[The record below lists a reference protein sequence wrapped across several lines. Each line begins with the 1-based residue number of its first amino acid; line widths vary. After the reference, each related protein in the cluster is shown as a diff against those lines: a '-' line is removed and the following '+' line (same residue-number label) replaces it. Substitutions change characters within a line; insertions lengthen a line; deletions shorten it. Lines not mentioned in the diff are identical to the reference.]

1 MRSKRIGVVAA
12 GLVIGIAMVSGCSKK
27 VAPEDLK
34 KELVNQGMPS
44 EQANCIVDGL
54 VAKGVPLENYSST
67 TPSGDDQAK
76 LAQVAQDCAS
86 KALNVPTT
94 VS

>member
-12 GLVIGIAMVSGCSKK
+12 GLVIGIAMMGGCSKK

-54 VAKGVPLENYSST
+54 VAKGVPLENYSA
-67 TPSGDDQAK
+67 PSADEQTK
-76 LAQVAQDCAS
+76 LTQVATDCVTKSA
-86 KALNVPTT
+86 PTT
-94 VS
+94 AAN